1 MEAGI
6 ADCAWGLDEM
16 VVVPQRYAPTIRRT
30 GGNYYQGV
38 YSNLRKNRRQSVLL
52 CLHTQDPRCTMSSG
66 VCRVQ
71 TAVCDLP
78 SPIDYDMA
86 GPTLGERVLDIER
99 TVNSL
104 HGYAKG
110 AVAVGLLLIA
120 AICWW
125 VNFDLIPE
133 IHGLQSSLASD
144 ENRLSGVEGQLRG
157 MDLKQR
163 AAKAPQT
170 VLNEITAL
178 NQQQFSK
185 VLPALQEVTEQP
197 FPKVSPSDKTL
208 EEIARKLSNTSPD
221 TPEYWPTVLQFLQ
234 FASTGL
240 APANVPPPGESPIFK
255 SSSGNFLAH
264 NVFSHTTVVLD
275 GGTLV
280 DNRFD
285 NCRIIFT
292 DKPVSMTNV
301 TISNSVFEFPISS
314 VPPPYIQKASRLLL
328 ASGLKTTSIP
338 SL

>member
-1 MEAGI
+1 M
-6 ADCAWGLDEM
+6 
-16 VVVPQRYAPTIRRT
+16 
-30 GGNYYQGV
+30 
-38 YSNLRKNRRQSVLL
+38 
-52 CLHTQDPRCTMSSG
+52 
-66 VCRVQ
+66 Q